1 MQENEMTTP
10 IDAFVTCDNPLHD
23 HATLEDARA
32 CARTE
37 IDMVRRIARLETGR
51 DTLAIDRTVR
61 ADYQHAIDELTADLD
76 AFRARG
82 A

>member
-1 MQENEMTTP
+1 
-10 IDAFVTCDNPLHD
+10 
-23 HATLEDARA
+23 
-32 CARTE
+32 
-37 IDMVRRIARLETGR
+37 MVRRIARLETGR